1 MPPEQFARAEA
12 LVVDDDEAVREIIV
26 SYLSKQGMAVTG
38 ATDGRAAIT
47 ALERSNGRFKLV
59 VTDLGLPGADGL
71 AVLRAARAANAS
83 TYVVIVT
90 GYASLDSAIAAV
102 RLGAYDYLTKP
113 FSLGQLDVIL
123 RRIGDREAL
132 ERENRALLHADPL
145 GTARHAVPPS
155 DLNERLQRI
164 EAALARIEA
173 AVGGHEGGDA
183 APTLGCRPPDTS
195 ARPQPGIGGLGGFLS
210 PPAVCAGPGTGLA
223 VGQAC
228 LRSATPPSSRP
239 SDDS

>member
-47 ALERSNGRFKLV
+47 ALERSNGRFMLV

-71 AVLRAARAANAS
+71 AVLRAARDANAS

-123 RRIGDREAL
+123 RRISDRESL
-132 ERENRALLHADPL
+132 ERENRALLHAGSP
-145 GTARHAVPPS
+145 GATRPVATPS

-164 EAALARIEA
+164 EATLARIEA
-173 AVGGHEGGDA
+173 AVGGQEA
-183 APTLGCRPPDTS
+183 E
-195 ARPQPGIGGLGGFLS
+195 
-210 PPAVCAGPGTGLA
+210 
-223 VGQAC
+223 
-228 LRSATPPSSRP
+228 TPRRR
-239 SDDS
+239 